1 MVFATEVVPL
11 TERCGWL
18 VQALA
23 LGLGSRGGLYAP
35 LSVQSQDPLIRETWR
50 VKGEQKEEATQES
63 WMLLTVGHW
72 AGLLLN
78 V

>member
-1 MVFATEVVPL
+1 MPH
-11 TERCGWL
+11 
-18 VQALA
+18 
-23 LGLGSRGGLYAP
+23 

-63 WMLLTVGHW
+63 WMLFTVGHW